1 MGAAVSI
8 DSNNLK
14 IDHDL
19 SKKNRL
25 KSDKSMTKTDH
36 FSSSAS
42 SGPLAAGALIVAKAV
57 PNILLHMSLLLFESP
72 PSVEP
77 DNYGVKKLEEESIQ
91 RSPVII
97 DRYENDVDVKRKFLI
112 QNVQQFMFQVHATF
126 HSVKCMNLLLSSSTF
141 RNSLKRYLDSCGCI
155 SDLNLH
161 MDFICLLNC
170 CILNLCDPSSII
182 STFSKLCELYVTPI
196 NPICRIST
204 LSHKLCE
211 RCMSV
216 ITIEIGQ
223 LMDEE
228 IVDKISL
235 LCADVIEESIH
246 ILYQRHFIDFLAS
259 KEYVLWFVNETERA
273 LSIIASDVKTFEK
286 FMTST
291 ETSNHGYIS
300 ALANFRQFKKK
311 GNLLSDINAVNTYCL
326 KDDFTLSVISRLAKD
341 DFAKI
346 YRGQYWLSVLLS
358 ISEGLPVG
366 FCVSSVAISQSSNA
380 SRSCVF
386 PLVFANTF
394 FETVT
399 GHNIIDIRGQCVF
412 DTLFRDCKNTAVVT
426 KLYFSFQ
433 AGHEMSCKVDCVKK
447 DGTPYKNLV
456 SIRPIF
462 DSNKQLSYIVMIC
475 VDLSSRSYNLAN
487 EILTAEVIMSQL
499 PNDLL

>member
-19 SKKNRL
+19 SKNRF
-25 KSDKSMTKTDH
+25 KSDNSMTKTDH

-161 MDFICLLNC
+161 MDFLHLLNDY
-170 CILNLCDPSSII
+170 ILYFEPSSII

-399 GHNIIDIRGQCVF
+399 GHNIIEIRGQCVF
-412 DTLFRDCKNTAVVT
+412 DTLFRDCKNMKSMS
-426 KLYFSFQ
+426 KLHNSFQ
-433 AGHEMSCKVDCVKK
+433 TGDESTCTLDCKKK
-447 DGTPYKNLV
+447 DGALYNNLV
-456 SIRPIF
+456 SVKPIF
-462 DSNKQLSYIVMIC
+462 DSNRRLNYMLIIC
-475 VDLSSRSYNLAN
+475 ADLSSRISELVN
-487 EILTAEVIMSQL
+487 EILTAEMIMSQL